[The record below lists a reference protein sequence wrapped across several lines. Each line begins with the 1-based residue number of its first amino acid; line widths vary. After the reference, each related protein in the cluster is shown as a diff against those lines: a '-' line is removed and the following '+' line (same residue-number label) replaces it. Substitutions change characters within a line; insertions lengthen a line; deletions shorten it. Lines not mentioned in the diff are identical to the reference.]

1 MLHSHQEQETSC
13 FFCFFFLPLQ
23 DNGPAVGKRPV
34 PHAAGGSPVDSR
46 QALSLQHCQPSR
58 PHASSSAD
66 AALPLQLSGLHISPS
81 QRYDACGVSM
91 QRECSLPLTALCLHP
106 AENRRGDSW
115 GGAPRAPRSTGDAGF
130 GSYFV
135 GQVKVGGKAKT
146 GAWQM
151 PDSEQNSCVCRSHK
165 TLV

>member
-13 FFCFFFLPLQ
+13 FFCFFLPLQ
-23 DNGPAVGKRPV
+23 DNGPAVGKRPM
-34 PHAAGGSPVDSR
+34 PHTAGGSPVDSR
-46 QALSLQHCQPSR
+46 QALSLQHSQPGR
-58 PHASSSAD
+58 PHASSAD

-81 QRYDACGVSM
+81 QRYEARGVSM
-91 QRECSLPLTALCLHP
+91 QRDFGLPLTALCLHP
-106 AENRRGDSW
+106 AEDRRGDSW
-115 GGAPRAPRSTGDAGF
+115 GGAPRAPRSTGF
-130 GSYFV
+130 GSCIV
-135 GQVKVGGKAKT
+135 GQVEVGGKAKT